1 MFYMRIKTSVHA
13 SFTAALAACFL
24 MVGCA
29 PSGSNLESSTPATPA
44 SPAASTPSSDAAP
57 SPTTKSSESASTD
70 KAAYPE
76 EVVQNFMDSC
86 MKSGG
91 NQAQCSCSINK
102 IQERYS
108 FDEFKQVEAEIQR
121 TNELPSGMVEILES
135 CRSAT

>member
-1 MFYMRIKTSVHA
+1 
-13 SFTAALAACFL
+13 
-24 MVGCA
+24 
-29 PSGSNLESSTPATPA
+29 
-44 SPAASTPSSDAAP
+44 
-57 SPTTKSSESASTD
+57 
-70 KAAYPE
+70 
-76 EVVQNFMDSC
+76 